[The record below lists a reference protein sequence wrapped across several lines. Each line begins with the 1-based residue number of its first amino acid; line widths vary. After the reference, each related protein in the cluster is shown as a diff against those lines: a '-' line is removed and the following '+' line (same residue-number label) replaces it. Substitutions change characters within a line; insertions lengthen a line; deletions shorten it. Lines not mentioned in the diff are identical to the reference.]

1 MPALLRIDSNLA
13 SFRAAA
19 EAEPNLSILGLIELS
34 LRALC
39 SFRVEGVLW
48 PDDLRLFG
56 GGVSPSIP
64 FLQIGQVLCSLN
76 HALAQLSWNQ

>member
-19 EAEPNLSILGLIELS
+19 EAEPNLSILGLIELN

-39 SFRVEGVLW
+39 PFLVEGVL
-48 PDDLRLFG
+48 
-56 GGVSPSIP
+56 
-64 FLQIGQVLCSLN
+64 
-76 HALAQLSWNQ
+76 